1 MSGTNVTNQDIDG
14 NSKTSHNR
22 LSAFGASGTKELLED
37 AVANNMVT
45 IAFRLL
51 GRVERQ
57 IGCHKIPM
65 QNMSQSPFGFWGEW
79 TLLGGVIRDN
89 KSTSSQSPF
98 GFWGEWTSE
107 VGQGYCRLDVVT
119 IAFRLLG

>member
-79 TLLGGVIRDN
+79 T
-89 KSTSSQSPF
+89 
-98 GFWGEWTSE
+98 SE